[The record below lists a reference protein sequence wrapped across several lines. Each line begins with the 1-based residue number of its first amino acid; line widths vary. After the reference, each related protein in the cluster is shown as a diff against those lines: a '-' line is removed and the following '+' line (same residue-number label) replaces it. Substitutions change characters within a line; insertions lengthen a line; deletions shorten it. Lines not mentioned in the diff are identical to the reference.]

1 MDATRLAVDFVAA
14 WNEDHPER
22 RWELVTR
29 SLAEGVEIFGPGA
42 ELRGHGEVLA
52 AIAAFRGEQPVRRT
66 VLTSP
71 VQAHHRFGRYSF
83 AIEDET
89 GAVLARGTDL
99 LELGPDGR
107 LARVV
112 TFLEGDAPDA

>member
-14 WNEDHPER
+14 WNEDDPER

-29 SLAEGVEIFGPGA
+29 ALAEGVEVFGPGA
-42 ELRGHGEVLA
+42 ELRGHAEVLA
-52 AIAAFRGEQPVRRT
+52 AIAAFRGETPPRRA

-71 VQAHHRFGRYSF
+71 VEAHHRFGRSAW
-83 AIEDET
+83 AIVDEHD
-89 GAVLARGTDL
+89 AVLQRGTDL

-112 TFLEGDAPDA
+112 TFLDADAPDA